1 MPRACSTTRRAQCAT
16 ARRATACWAIACWA
30 AGAGGQPTISPDA
43 LPDTRP
49 PRGELIARLG
59 SPVFAAREQAAYDL
73 LTLEDLTVDE
83 AELELARPGLS
94 AEQRLRLEW
103 VALERFRRGP
113 RAALGIQFMSEREG
127 SVRVQEV
134 VPGFHAAAVLMPG
147 DEIVEADGV
156 KVQRQ
161 ATFRAAILS
170 HAPKDI
176 MRLTVVRGDQRLLVE
191 VELGSFESLAG
202 GVGPRESDILAAW
215 NLRRVRN
222 GPLGHAEP
230 LTPSPLPTDTQ
241 KPATGE
247 PAWQLLYATA
257 DAPPGLRVG
266 GQARETLDLSLTQ
279 LAAIDASRSLTLD
292 DLQDAG
298 DADLAVQVALL
309 RDRRGLMLDDIDR
322 MTQLI
327 EGRNLDAAGRAMMRR
342 RLEEQRQIL
351 QILEE
356 QIRVLEEAR
365 RARP

>member
-1 MPRACSTTRRAQCAT
+1 MSRADSTTRRALCAV
-16 ARRATACWAIACWA
+16 ACCAIACCA
-30 AGAGGQPTISPDA
+30 AGAQPVTRPDA
-43 LPDTRP
+43 LPDTRA
-49 PRGELIARLG
+49 PRDELIARLD

-73 LTLEDLTVDE
+73 LAREDLTVDE
-83 AELELARPGLS
+83 AEVELARPDLS

-113 RAALGIQFMSEREG
+113 RAALGIKFMSEREG

-134 VPGFHAAAVLMPG
+134 VPGFHAAATLMPG
-147 DEIVEADGV
+147 DEIVEADGL
-156 KVQRQ
+156 KILRQ
-161 ATFRAAILS
+161 STFRAAILS

-176 MRLTVVRGDQRLLVE
+176 MRLTVVRGDQRLPVE

-222 GPLGHAEP
+222 GPLGHPEP
-230 LTPSPLPTDTQ
+230 LTPAPVPTDTQ

-257 DAPPGLRVG
+257 DAPTGLRVG
-266 GQARETLDLSLTQ
+266 GQSRVTVDLSLTQ

-292 DLQDAG
+292 DLQAAG
-298 DADLAVQVALL
+298 DADLAVQVAML

-342 RLEEQRQIL
+342 RLEDHRQIL